1 MATTP
6 MIAETAAKADMVAG
20 TPMPLDQYLRT
31 MFHPDREYVD
41 GIAEE
46 RIVGEFEHGKIQLW
60 LGSMLMRH
68 QQEWQIDVV
77 VEVRLQ
83 VRRDRFRIPDIM
95 VLRAGQEVHRYPK
108 TAPLICIEVLSP
120 EDTWKR
126 LRLVT
131 DDYQEMGVEHVWAFD
146 PMSRDAFLCTVD
158 GFRKVKELVVPG
170 TPIRVEAAEVFS
182 VLKQKDK
189 PRDLRVGGVGSL
201 K

>member
-46 RIVGEFEHGKIQLW
+46 RIVGEFEHGRLQAW
-60 LGSMLMRH
+60 LIAHLMQHESAWEIR
-68 QQEWQIDVV
+68 VV
-77 VEVRLQ
+77 AECRLQ
-83 VRRDRFRIPDIM
+83 VRRDRFRIPDVM

-126 LRLVT
+126 LRRVT
-131 DDYQEMGVEHVWAFD
+131 DDYREMGVENIWAID
-146 PMSRDAFLCTVD
+146 PGTRDAFLCD
-158 GFRKVKELVVPG
+158 GTGFHKVTELAVVE
-170 TPIRVEAAEVFS
+170 TPIRIDVADVFS
-182 VLKQKDK
+182 VLK
-189 PRDLRVGGVGSL
+189 
-201 K
+201 